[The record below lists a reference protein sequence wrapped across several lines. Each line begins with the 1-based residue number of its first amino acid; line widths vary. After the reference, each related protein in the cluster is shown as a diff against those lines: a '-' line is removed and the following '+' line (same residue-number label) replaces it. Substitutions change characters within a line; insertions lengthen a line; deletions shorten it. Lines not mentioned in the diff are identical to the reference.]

1 MNDMTP
7 TSAERAEKLQGM
19 GCKRKR
25 VEDIRFV
32 QGKGNYVD
40 DIKLPGMLYGVLYAF
55 AACARPRQENRH
67 DQGRRSTWRCG
78 GDHGGNA

>member
-7 TSAERAEKLQGM
+7 TSAERAAKLEGM

-32 QGKGNYVD
+32 QGKACSMA
-40 DIKLPGMLYGVLYAF
+40 IWF
-55 AACARPRQENRH
+55 AHHTATRA
-67 DQGRRSTWRCG
+67 
-78 GDHGGNA
+78 

>member
-7 TSAERAEKLQGM
+7 TSAERAAKLEGM

-32 QGKGNYVD
+32 PVSYTHLT
-40 DIKLPGMLYGVLYAF
+40 LPT
-55 AACARPRQENRH
+55 N
-67 DQGRRSTWRCG
+67 
-78 GDHGGNA
+78 